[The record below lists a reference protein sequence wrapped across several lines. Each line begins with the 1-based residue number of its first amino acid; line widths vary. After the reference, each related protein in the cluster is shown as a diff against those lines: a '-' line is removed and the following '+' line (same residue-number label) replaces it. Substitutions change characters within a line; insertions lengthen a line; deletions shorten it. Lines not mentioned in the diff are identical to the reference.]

1 MKENYCHTLNNIYIY
16 TYNNFKTNS
25 YIYSRQN
32 VSIEIFEKK
41 IFDKEILLS
50 QTRCTHHSIQNQRA
64 KRSNKSAQCTLQPI
78 NIYIKIAAY
87 SMVCS
92 IPLGRVA
99 NGLKRVRTAE
109 NQNRG
114 WRHKFGQRN
123 LFVKSNV
130 YHR

>member
-16 TYNNFKTNS
+16 IYTTILRLIRTSIPDRTYQLKFLRKKFLIKKSYYHKPVALITPSKINVQNDRTNP
-25 YIYSRQN
+25 
-32 VSIEIFEKK
+32 
-41 IFDKEILLS
+41 LS
-50 QTRCTHHSIQNQRA
+50 VHYNPS
-64 KRSNKSAQCTLQPI
+64 
-78 NIYIKIAAY
+78 IYIKIVAY